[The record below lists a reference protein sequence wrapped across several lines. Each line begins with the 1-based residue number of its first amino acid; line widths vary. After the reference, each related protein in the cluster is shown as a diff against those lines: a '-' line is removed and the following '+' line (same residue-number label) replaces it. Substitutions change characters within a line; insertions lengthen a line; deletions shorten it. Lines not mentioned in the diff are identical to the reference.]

1 MPGQKMSKQYY
12 HPDTYTTRNSIGYL
26 VKRAHGLSL
35 DSLEPGL
42 AEHGLT
48 FTQYAVLM
56 ALRDDLALNPK
67 DICIK
72 LRHDSGALTRVL
84 DQLEARG
91 LVERHRSAEDR
102 RAIELHLTAQG
113 HAALKTVV
121 PLVVERING
130 AIKDFSPAE
139 TDELLRLLNKLI
151 LGLHA
156 EIADQSGASA

>member
-1 MPGQKMSKQYY
+1 MLKQYY
-12 HPDTYTTRNSIGYL
+12 HADTYSTHNSIGYL

-35 DSLEPGL
+35 DALEPGL

-56 ALRDDLALNPK
+56 ALRDDLALNAR

-91 LVERHRSAEDR
+91 LVERQRSAEDR
-102 RAIELHLTAQG
+102 RAIKLLLTPQG

-130 AIKDFSPAE
+130 AIKDFSTAE
-139 TDELLRLLNKLI
+139 MDELLRLLNKLI
-151 LGLHA
+151 LGLHNEVA
-156 EIADQSGASA
+156 AQSGAPT

>member
-1 MPGQKMSKQYY
+1 MLKQYY
-12 HPDTYTTRNSIGYL
+12 HADTYTTHNSIGYL

-35 DSLEPGL
+35 DALEPGL

-56 ALRDDLALNPK
+56 ALRDDLALNAK

-91 LVERHRSAEDR
+91 LVERQRSAEDR
-102 RAIELHLTAQG
+102 RAIKLLLTAQG

-139 TDELLRLLNKLI
+139 MDELLRLLNKLI
-151 LGLHA
+151 VGLHDEVA
-156 EIADQSGASA
+156 AQSGAPT

>member
-1 MPGQKMSKQYY
+1 MLKQYY
-12 HPDTYTTRNSIGYL
+12 HADTYSTLNSIGYL

-35 DSLEPGL
+35 DALEPGL

-56 ALRDDLALNPK
+56 ALRDDLALNAK

-91 LVERHRSAEDR
+91 LVERQRSAEDR
-102 RAIELHLTAQG
+102 RAIKLLLTPQG

-121 PLVVERING
+121 PVVVDRING
-130 AIKDFSPAE
+130 AIKDFSAAE
-139 TDELLRLLNKLI
+139 MDELLRLLNKLI
-151 LGLHA
+151 LGLHDEVA
-156 EIADQSGASA
+156 AQSGASA

>member
-1 MPGQKMSKQYY
+1 MLKQYY
-12 HPDTYTTRNSIGYL
+12 HADTYSTHNSIGYL

-35 DSLEPGL
+35 DALEPGL

-56 ALRDDLALNPK
+56 ALRDDLALNAR

-91 LVERHRSAEDR
+91 LVERQRSAEDR
-102 RAIELHLTAQG
+102 RAIKLLLTPQG

-130 AIKDFSPAE
+130 AIKDFSPGE
-139 TDELLRLLNKLI
+139 MDELLRLLNKLI
-151 LGLHA
+151 LGLHNEVA
-156 EIADQSGASA
+156 AQSGAPT

>member
-1 MPGQKMSKQYY
+1 MLKQYY
-12 HPDTYTTRNSIGYL
+12 HADTYSTHNSIGYL

-35 DSLEPGL
+35 DALEPGL

-56 ALRDDLALNPK
+56 ALRDDLALNAK

-72 LRHDSGALTRVL
+72 LRHDSGALTRVI

-102 RAIELHLTAQG
+102 RAIELHLTPQG

-121 PLVVERING
+121 PVVVDRING
-130 AIKDFSPAE
+130 AIKDFSPTE
-139 TDELLRLLNKLI
+139 MDELLRLLNKLI

-156 EIADQSGASA
+156 EVAAQSGASA